1 MTELSE
7 QPSPR
12 GGLAV
17 QIIETRPVAT
27 DTWRLLQAVD
37 KSWELWMLDTNVQ
50 ALVDMGTLCVV

>member
-7 QPSPR
+7 QPTPR

-17 QIIETRPVAT
+17 TIIETRPVAA